1 MTTKIRGVLAPV
13 VTPFHADGS
22 VHFERLLAQ
31 CHWLCRHGVG
41 LAVLGT
47 NSEANSL
54 SLEERLQMLDF
65 LVNEGIDPK
74 AMMPGTGACDLPSA
88 IALTRRAVE
97 LGCAGVL
104 TLPPFYYKGVSDEG
118 LFRYYAGIIEAV
130 DHPDLRLY
138 LYHIPQVSGVP
149 ISLELIDRLLATYP
163 GRVAGIKDS
172 SGDWSNTEAMLSR
185 FGERNFDVFP
195 GSEEFLLR
203 GLRAGG
209 AGCIS
214 ATANVNPG
222 PMYELFTHYEDHGA
236 DKQQEALNKVRGV
249 FQGYVMIAAMKE
261 AIAHWRKEPDWRHV
275 RPPLMGLTVEQ
286 STELFEQLQAIG
298 FEMDFS

>member
-1 MTTKIRGVLAPV
+1 MSTNIRGVLAPV

-22 VHFERLLAQ
+22 VHFERLLAH
-31 CHWLCRHGVG
+31 CHWLRSHGVG

-54 SLEERLQMLDF
+54 SLEERLQLIQG
-65 LVNEGIDPK
+65 LVDEGIDPK
-74 AMMPGTGACDLPSA
+74 AMMPGTGACDLPTA
-88 IALTRRAVE
+88 IALTQRAVQ

-130 DHPDLRLY
+130 DNPDLRVY

-149 ISLELIDRLLATYP
+149 ISLSLIDRLLKTYP
-163 GRVAGIKDS
+163 GQVAGIKDS
-172 SGDWSNTEAMLSR
+172 SGDWANTEALLTE
-185 FGERNFDVFP
+185 FGGRNFDVFP
-195 GSEEFLLR
+195 GSESFLLQ

-214 ATANVNPG
+214 ATANVNPQA
-222 PMYELFTHYEDHGA
+222 MHHLFAHYEDRDA
-236 DKQQEALNKVRGV
+236 DKQQQALNEVRGV
-249 FQGYVMIAAMKE
+249 FQDYVMIAAMKE
-261 AIAHWRKEPDWRHV
+261 VIAHWRKEPDWRHV
-275 RPPLMGLTVEQ
+275 RAPLVGLEVEQ
-286 STELFEQLQAIG
+286 AADLMQRLEAIG
-298 FEMDFS
+298 FKMDFS